1 MSEEIKQ
8 ILEQFISTPKES
20 QIQVDFDLN
29 KKIFILTIPIYRS
42 SKRLPDA
49 IKEYVHKREGRTFK
63 PHATSFHREE
73 ECSVILIQEIPF
85 RWGLDGSSR
94 QDIVDFLC
102 LAKRCH
108 RMLYEIALEEK
119 YKEALEFLD

>member
-1 MSEEIKQ
+1 MSEEMKQ

-29 KKIFILTIPIYRS
+29 KKIFILTVPIYS
-42 SKRLPDA
+42 SPKSLPSVV
-49 IKEYVHKREGRTFK
+49 KEYVQKRAGRTFK
-63 PHATSFHREE
+63 PHATSFHLEGE
-73 ECSVILIQEIPF
+73 QEVILVQEIPF
-85 RWGLDGSSR
+85 RWSLDGSSR
-94 QDIVDFLC
+94 QDIIDFLR

-119 YKEALEFLD
+119 YKEAMDLLD